1 MYRSIA
7 VCSYSYHSALAMM
20 SMKDSKDAKTLDD
33 SNCCGSENDK
43 DAEVEEVDVN
53 RQPPQSAALSSRA
66 SRSPRVIPPFI
77 PSHDFTRG
85 ILFAFQA
92 LLQYLLMLAVM
103 WVIFRFKMILRITSR
118 ACADNLH
125 RTFQA
130 AYFISIVGG
139 LGIGEMLFGRMGSA
153 HVH

>member
-1 MYRSIA
+1 MEAHWKR
-7 VCSYSYHSALAMM
+7 HALAMM

-103 WVIFRFKMILRITSR
+103 
-118 ACADNLH
+118 
-125 RTFQA
+125 TFQA